1 MRPSLFILGYIEMG
15 KYLAKKQKKNRSW
28 LFVTVVILALIL
40 ALLIW
45 VTGIIDDSRVPVLEQ
60 PTEPDNQLQE
70 STSGETTAA
79 PETQTETAPQVP
91 EQFVLSQELEITL
104 MGGYAGIY
112 MEDGSDEIV
121 SDVMM
126 IVLKNTSDADLQ
138 LARIDLIYEDFVAEF
153 EVTNLPAGESVVL
166 LEKNRRSDPGSL
178 YEEAQVRNV
187 VFFSE
192 PMSLSEDNFEI
203 SGNKGSIELTNISE
217 IDVAGDIYI
226 YYKNSASD
234 LLYGGITYRARIEGG
249 LAAGETARVITG
261 HYDPDNSVILD
272 IVFGE

>member
-1 MRPSLFILGYIEMG
+1 MG
-15 KYLAKKQKKNRSW
+15 KYLEKKQKKNRSW
-28 LFVTVVILALIL
+28 LIITAITLALTI
-40 ALLIW
+40 ALLSW
-45 VTGIIDDSRVPVLEQ
+45 VAKIIDDSKVPELEH
-60 PTEPDNQLQE
+60 PTEPGSQLQE
-70 STSGETTAA
+70 SMGGETTAA
-79 PETQTETAPQVP
+79 LETQTETVPQP
-91 EQFVLSQELEITL
+91 SNQFVLSQELEITL
-104 MGGYAGIY
+104 VGSYAGIY

-166 LEKNRRSDPGSL
+166 LEKNRRSDTGSQ

-192 PMSLSEDNFEI
+192 PMSLAEDKFEI
-203 SGNKGSIELTNISE
+203 VANKGSIELTNISE
-217 IDVAGDIYI
+217 TDVAGDIYI

-272 IVFGE
+272 VVYGE